1 MRSAAFA
8 SAVAMLSTGCSMDVI
23 STRFSDPAKY
33 DLYECKQLV
42 NERNELEKRESELRG
57 LIQKAHDGAAGPVIA
72 EVAYGPDYVTAREQ
86 MAVVNELRHRK
97 NCPD

>member
-1 MRSAAFA
+1 
-8 SAVAMLSTGCSMDVI
+8 VAILLAGCSVDVI

-42 NERNELEKRESELRG
+42 NERNDLEKRESELRG
-57 LIQKAHDGAAGPVIA
+57 LIQKARDGAAGPVIA

-86 MAVVNELRHRK
+86 MAVVNELRQRK

>member
-1 MRSAAFA
+1 MLASASAA
-8 SAVAMLSTGCSMDVI
+8 VLLTGCSMEVI

-42 NERNELEKRESELRG
+42 TERNELEKRESELRG
-57 LIQKAHDGAAGPVIA
+57 LIQKARDGTAGPVVA

-86 MAVVNELRHRK
+86 IAVVDEMRQRR